1 MSLLRRWEFCLP
13 WRFLFYKKFLIGA
26 GLISI
31 SKTLFYSGPYECT
44 LSQQHLSVF
53 LSLIFLPYRCKQLP
67 IQQKVNEIFFHF
79 EHYQQKYPCSQWQ
92 IYFYF
97 FLLGMADET
106 EGIFSADPPV
116 FLSFGKSLFCRE
128 KSVNHAGNL
137 FPHLT
142 FTASP
147 LSIIR
152 ILREGMKI
160 LRQRMMGI
168 SALVN
173 FCTCRSQTNGAT
185 KLNIYS
191 YEIDFNSSD
200 WIVLDIL
207 SVNQWVRSYW
217 GYLESEESQ
226 DLGNWSDFNAHK

>member
-1 MSLLRRWEFCLP
+1 MLRRWEFCLP

-31 SKTLFYSGPYECT
+31 SKTLFYSGPYECA

-116 FLSFGKSLFCRE
+116 FLSFGKSLFCCE

-207 SVNQWVRSYW
+207 SVNQ
-217 GYLESEESQ
+217 
-226 DLGNWSDFNAHK
+226 